1 MPAAAGPGGLRQL
14 VHSIGSEY
22 FVAVGDDGRL
32 RPRLASGWRSE
43 GNLVWYLAVPPTV
56 IQHDGTTLDSEEMAE
71 ALRRAAEDRTRT
83 MAFALSEIL
92 ETRSASRTEV
102 LVRLRRPMALFLSDL
117 VDVPVPGSKTS
128 AGPFRVVRQ
137 GPDRAV
143 LRAHDHYYRG
153 RPGIEEI
160 ELVRY
165 ETLRRAWSALLR
177 GEIDFLYEV
186 SPEARQF
193 VEPVSDL
200 SVFSFPRPY
209 AYAILFNV
217 ERGPLRDV
225 RVRRAMNWAVDR
237 ALIIDKVLRGSGEPA
252 TSPVSPRY
260 WASDRSAPIFKQD
273 LRVARELLGRAA
285 EKLAEERNP
294 VVASFACLVPIELQ
308 PFESLALLV
317 QRQLL
322 EVGIDMRVE
331 PVTLTEQFR
340 RLSTGDFDAV
350 LLEMLGGF
358 WPQGFYAWFHS
369 PAPGTT
375 PLARTGYRAADA
387 ALDRLRY
394 APTDEEVRRAVADF
408 QRIIYEDPP
417 ALFLAWSQ
425 RARAVSRRFEVPVEP
440 GRDIMAT
447 LWAWRPAVREEERR

>member
-1 MPAAAGPGGLRQL
+1 M
-14 VHSIGSEY
+14 
-22 FVAVGDDGRL
+22 
-32 RPRLASGWRSE
+32 LA
-43 GNLVWYLAVPPTV
+43 L
-56 IQHDGTTLDSEEMAE
+56 
-71 ALRRAAEDRTRT
+71 ALR
-83 MAFALSEIL
+83 EISDI
-92 ETRSASRTEV
+92 SAPTEREIA
-102 LVRLRRPMALFLSDL
+102 VRLRRPMALFLADL
-117 VDVPVPGSKTS
+117 MDAPIAGTS
-128 AGPFRVVRQ
+128 PAGPFKLVTQ
-137 GPDRAV
+137 GPDRVV
-143 LRAHDHYYRG
+143 LRAHRSYYRG
-153 RPGIEEI
+153 RPGVEDL

-165 ETLRRAWSALLR
+165 NTLRRAWSALMR
-177 GEIDFLYEV
+177 REIDLLYEV

-200 SVFSFPRPY
+200 EIFSFPRPY

-217 ERGPLRDV
+217 DRGPLRDAA
-225 RVRRAMNWAVDR
+225 VRRALNWAVDR
-237 ALIIDKVLRGSGEPA
+237 RTLIDRILRDTGEPA
-252 TSPVSPRY
+252 TSPVWSRY
-260 WASDRSAPIFKQD
+260 WAYDKSAPTFGHD
-273 LRVARELLGRAA
+273 LRAARGLLGTGAAPDGTSGPRRVTHRFKCMVLVEIQPFEPMALLIQRELL
-285 EKLAEERNP
+285 
-294 VVASFACLVPIELQ
+294 EL
-308 PFESLALLV
+308 
-317 QRQLL
+317 
-322 EVGIDMRVE
+322 GIDMQLE
-331 PVTLTEQFR
+331 PVSVPEFFS
-340 RLSTGDFDAV
+340 RLSTGNFEAG

-425 RARAVSRRFEVPVEP
+425 RTRAVSRRFEVPVEP